1 MANKRINVASLD
13 YEGIRNNLKEFLRG
27 QEQFKDFDY
36 EGSNMAVLLDVL
48 AFNTHYNSLYANMAV
63 NENFIDSASKRSSVV
78 SIAKSL
84 GYTPKTR
91 KSAQALLS
99 FTVADVPGDPDFLVV
114 PRYTTFQTSKDGV
127 KYLFNTI
134 EEYSAEADA
143 SRRFLFPAVTVLE
156 GAVSSMRFVVT
167 PTSRFVIPSKDVE
180 SSTLRVKV
188 EDSETYKSFKFY
200 VNADR
205 ESKIDGSST
214 VYFMKE
220 TFDGFTELVFGDGVF
235 GKQLENGNIVTV
247 EYLLSKGSAAN
258 SIKRGFGLAV
268 ANTLPG
274 TLLGLIV
281 MSAEQGG
288 TFGGA
293 ERESIEEIRFNA
305 PNLYASQ
312 GRAVTETDYEA
323 IITEKVPTV
332 DQCIV
337 WGGEKNV
344 PPVYGKVFVCAKTTS
359 GAPLT
364 FTEKEHILRSVI
376 DPLKVMSVVTE
387 FVDPANIDV
396 ILDVRVYY
404 DPRQTASRDSD
415 IVTYTKQVA
424 LQYGANELG
433 KFNRVFRASQLSRLI
448 ELSDDGIVST
458 VIRPRIGFEIVPSF
472 AVSANYEVH
481 TGNPLVPGSLQSE
494 AFYMLSA
501 RDPKTDVLTPLY
513 FDDDGAG
520 AVRLYSLADGVR
532 VYAARAVGSID
543 YSTGS
548 VRLED
553 LKIHNAIFSNLR
565 LSATPSSSDV
575 AGFNFNVLR
584 LSPEQLKISAV
595 RDSVDSRGA
604 NGFTFS
610 PNRV

>member
-78 SIAKSL
+78 SIAKAL

-91 KSAQALLS
+91 KSSQALLS
-99 FTVADVPGDPDFLVV
+99 FNVTEVPGDPDFLVL
-114 PRYTTFQTSKDGV
+114 PRYTTFQSTKDGV
-127 KYLFNTI
+127 KYRFNTV
-134 EEYSAEADA
+134 EEYSAEADVT
-143 SRRFLFPAVTVLE
+143 RQFFFPAVKVLE
-156 GAVSSMRFVVT
+156 GTVSSLRFVVT
-167 PTSRFVIPSKDVE
+167 PTTRFVIPSKDVE
-180 SSTLRVKV
+180 STTLRVKV

-220 TFDGFTELVFGDGVF
+220 TFEGFTEIVFGDGIF
-235 GKQLENGNIVTV
+235 GKALENGNIVTV

-258 SIKRGFGLAV
+258 NIKRGFGLADATTV
-268 ANTLPG
+268 PG
-274 TLLGLIV
+274 VLQSLNV
-281 MSAEQGG
+281 VSQERGG

-293 ERESIEEIRFNA
+293 ERESIEEIRYNA

-312 GRAVTETDYEA
+312 GRAVTDTDYESL
-323 IITEKVPTV
+323 IMEKVPTIE
-332 DQCIV
+332 QCIV

-344 PPVYGKVFVCAKTTS
+344 PPIYGKVFVCAKTTS
-359 GAPLT
+359 GAQLT
-364 FTEKEHILRSVI
+364 YTEKDHIIRNVI

-387 FVDPANIDV
+387 FVDPAYLSI

-404 DPRQTASRDSD
+404 DPQKTASRDSD
-415 IVTYTKQVA
+415 IVTYAKQVA
-424 LQYGANELG
+424 LQYGDNELG

-448 ELSDDGIVST
+448 ELADDGIIST
-458 VIRPRIGFEIVPSF
+458 VIRPRLGFEIVPDFSF
-472 AVSANYEVH
+472 VANYEVN
-481 TGNPLVPGSLQSE
+481 TGNPLVPGTLQSE

-501 RDPKTDVLTPLY
+501 RDPKTSVLIPLY
-513 FDDDGAG
+513 LDDDGAG
-520 AVRLYSLADGVR
+520 NVRQYMVVDGAR
-532 VYAARAVGSID
+532 VHKSSPVGSID
-543 YSTGS
+543 YHSGT
-548 VRLED
+548 VRLVA
-553 LKIHNAIFSNLR
+553 LNIHNASFDNLR

-575 AGFNFNVLR
+575 AGFNFNVVDLDK
-584 LSPEQLKISAV
+584 EQMKIEAV
-595 RDSVDSRGA
+595 RDVTNTRDAS
-604 NGFTFS
+604 GFTFS
-610 PNRV
+610 SNRV